1 MPCCLVFAERVGNDD
16 VATSTLELLTLA
28 RRLGEPIAVVGGDPS
43 EKVIDRLSAYG
54 AAAVY
59 AYADADAAD
68 DPGAQA
74 RLLAEVARREGP
86 CAVLIATGPE
96 GKRLAGRL
104 AVQLDCGIITDA
116 VDIEPGPV
124 AVQSVGAGAWRVRS
138 EGLGS
143 TVVITV
149 RPNSTSPE
157 IAAATPRVERI
168 EVAAKEQDRAVRV
181 VSRTALD
188 GGKRPALTEA
198 SIVVSGGRGV
208 GSAEGFGL
216 IEQLADALG
225 GAVGA
230 SRGATDEH
238 WYPREY
244 QVGQTGKTVS
254 PQLYLAAG
262 ISGAIQHRAGMQSSR
277 TVVAIDTD
285 PKAPI
290 FQAADFGVVGD
301 LFSVIPALLEEI
313 GKRS

>member
-43 EKVIDRLSAYG
+43 EKVIDRLGAYG

-59 AYADADAAD
+59 TYDNAAD
-68 DPGAQA
+68 DPAAQA

-104 AVQLDCGIITDA
+104 AVRLDCGIITDA

-138 EGLGS
+138 GGRGA

-157 IAAATPRVERI
+157 IAVTTPKVERI
-168 EVAAKEQDRAVRV
+168 EVEAKEQDRAVRV
-181 VSRTALD
+181 VSRTPLE

-198 SIVVSGGRGV
+198 STVVSGGRGV
-208 GSAEGFGL
+208 GSAQGFGL

-230 SRGATDEH
+230 SRGATDEQ

-290 FQAADFGVVGD
+290 FQVADFGVVGD